1 MLGSGFVP
9 NWWTLAILRVPL
21 GAFEGILFPGCIF
34 LISSWYPRYET
45 QKRISAFYL
54 GGQFVS
60 GFGNII
66 AYGFSYVP
74 SLPLDGLHVLI
85 IKPSSSGRWTGR
97 MVLDLR
103 MSPCARFV
111 QG

>member
-1 MLGSGFVP
+1 MIGFGFVE

-66 AYGFSYVP
+66 AYGFSCVLLFISHPNCRGADFGVVP
-74 SLPLDGLHVLI
+74 SHQLEALPDGNGSL
-85 IKPSSSGRWTGR
+85 
-97 MVLDLR
+97 
-103 MSPCARFV
+103 
-111 QG
+111 